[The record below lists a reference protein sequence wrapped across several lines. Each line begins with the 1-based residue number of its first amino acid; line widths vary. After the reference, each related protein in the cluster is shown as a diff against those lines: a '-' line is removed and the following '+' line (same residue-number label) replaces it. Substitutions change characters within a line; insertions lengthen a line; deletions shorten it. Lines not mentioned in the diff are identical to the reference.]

1 MKKGFL
7 LAPVAPLNREDSSDS
22 EGVIVKSPEEIGT
35 QAHSVSVGQLQQP
48 KPTRPVC
55 AAAEQAAEAAE
66 LAAQAKAALIESLP
80 VRRSSFYVL
89 L

>member
-35 QAHSVSVGQLQQP
+35 QSALCEL
-48 KPTRPVC
+48 RPA
-55 AAAEQAAEAAE
+55 AAAETD
-66 LAAQAKAALIESLP
+66 
-80 VRRSSFYVL
+80 SSCL
-89 L
+89 CSGGASSRGGGAGGTSEGCID